1 MHVATP
7 GQRKAQGHMKQKLL
21 FLRTLSSEI
30 CTVLQEVSGWELNLS
45 HLFAELS
52 LPVPHDLLMVGVIY
66 D

>member
-7 GQRKAQGHMKQKLL
+7 GQRKAQGHIRQKLL